1 MKNILIVEDNLSIGK
16 LIKTNLD
23 IYGYASKHVLH
34 AEDALTMLKSHTFDL
49 ILLDVMMPKI
59 SGFEL
64 LDMIDIKK
72 TPVIMLTALDT
83 VTDKV
88 TGLKLGAD
96 DYITKPFE
104 SIELI
109 ARIEAVL
116 RRYEKPEENIIE
128 SNGICLDIHSHTVR
142 KNGQLIR
149 LTSKEYELLKYF
161 MENPNKVLTREI
173 IINKVWGYDFYG
185 GTRTVDLHVKRIRTK
200 ADLYTQIKTIH
211 RVGYIYKLGE

>member
-16 LIKTNLD
+16 LIKTNLE
-23 IYGYASKHVLH
+23 IYGYTSHHVTH
-34 AEDALTMLKSHTFDL
+34 AEEALEMLRKNKFDL

-59 SGFEL
+59 TGFEL
-64 LDMIDIKK
+64 LEMIDVKK

-116 RRYEKPEENIIE
+116 RRYEKPEDNIIE
-128 SNGICLDIHSHTVR
+128 SNGIRLDIHSHTVHKKGR
-142 KNGQLIR
+142 LIT

-161 MENPNKVLTREI
+161 MENPNKVLTREV

-200 ADLYTQIKTIH
+200 ADLYAEIRTVH
-211 RVGYIYKLGE
+211 RVGYIYRLGE

>member
-23 IYGYASKHVLH
+23 IYGYASEHALH
-34 AEDALTMLKSHTFDL
+34 AEDALTMLKNHTFDL

-128 SNGICLDIHSHTVR
+128 SNGIWLDIHSHTVH

>member
-23 IYGYASKHVLH
+23 IYGYASEHALH

-128 SNGICLDIHSHTVR
+128 SNGICLDIHSHTVH

-185 GTRTVDLHVKRIRTK
+185 GTRTVDLHVKRVRTK

>member
-16 LIKTNLD
+16 LIATNLD
-23 IYGYASKHVLH
+23 IYGYASHHVIC
-34 AEDALTMLKSHTFDL
+34 AEDAFTALRKTTYDL

-59 SGFEL
+59 SGFDFL
-64 LDMIDIKK
+64 KMVDLKK

-116 RRYEKPEENIIE
+116 RRFEQPETIFLKSNNIELNIQ
-128 SNGICLDIHSHTVR
+128 SRMVH
-142 KNGQLIR
+142 KNGELIT
-149 LTSKEYELLKYF
+149 LTSKEFDLLKYF

-173 IINKVWGYDFYG
+173 IIHQVWDYDFYG

-200 ADLYTQIKTIH
+200 VGLYEQLKTVH
-211 RVGYIYKLGE
+211 RVGYLYKVED